1 MVTFVSH
8 CMLLRFYPYEFQ
20 NGTWDKSTVE
30 KIQFSRHSGNFIF
43 SFIAEMLG
51 YVTSVSPRKMS
62 GCHNPY
68 FDIDLK
74 VSPTFS
80 NKVRVMET
88 KTTTRALFMSKKEN
102 KSPVKLYNLSPSQTG
117 ITFFNSS
124 VGSRLQDGDE
134 VSFQFVEEN
143 LVKINDI
150 SVEQGDSSFD
160 VQANIKWVSD
170 ARTVAVGEHQIPRQ
184 VRDGILADDTGTIN
198 VFFWGQDLIEQIKEN
213 TTYKITKLVT
223 VSNFGIKLT
232 STANTICQESESK
245 LKIDWDKLN
254 CQDLNQVICS
264 PEIMSA
270 KLTKYLVCVN
280 IDCKKKVTP
289 FQGDITVTCTNSTC
303 RRKMLVQRCKESF
316 SLEITL
322 QEPSGKQHNVTV
334 FPKTLES
341 FYQKKNKIIQI
352 DELEDEMLE
361 FNFLDFTVNRRKI
374 VIKMEDHLE
383 TLVDDRLEQVPE
395 FTVSQQQ
402 KEL

>member
-43 SFIAEMLG
+43 SFIAEILG

-62 GCHNPY
+62 GRHNPY

-117 ITFFNSS
+117 ITFFNSN

-134 VSFQFVEEN
+134 VSFQFVDEN

-198 VFFWGQDLIEQIKEN
+198 VSFWGQDLIEQIKEN
-213 TTYKITKLVT
+213 TTYKITKLVI
-223 VSNFGIKLT
+223 VSNFGIKLA
-232 STANTICQESESK
+232 SAANTVCQESESK

-254 CQDLNQVICS
+254 CQDLN
-264 PEIMSA
+264 
-270 KLTKYLVCVN
+270 
-280 IDCKKKVTP
+280 
-289 FQGDITVTCTNSTC
+289 
-303 RRKMLVQRCKESF
+303 
-316 SLEITL
+316 
-322 QEPSGKQHNVTV
+322 
-334 FPKTLES
+334 
-341 FYQKKNKIIQI
+341 
-352 DELEDEMLE
+352 
-361 FNFLDFTVNRRKI
+361 
-374 VIKMEDHLE
+374 
-383 TLVDDRLEQVPE
+383 
-395 FTVSQQQ
+395 
-402 KEL
+402 